1 MKPMT
6 KVSRKRLIVRSALVA
21 VYVAIL
27 VLMLLLGKRHTIL
40 IDNKAAEDG
49 SYAAIDGMSVQI
61 DSLESAEYYP
71 GDRDKAVVTGQRHKI
86 KIEILSES
94 KVVEQ
99 SFSVPF
105 GQDMV
110 ILSVPKLVAG
120 IAPYLE
126 PFVQQ
131 AESAAASDA
140 ANATQPQ
147 AFGGDAAATEAA
159 PAAPALIQ

>member
-6 KVSRKRLIVRSALVA
+6 KTGRKRLIVRSSLVA
-21 VYVAIL
+21 AYVAIL
-27 VLMLLLGKRHTIL
+27 VLMLLMGKRHTIL
-40 IDNKAAEDG
+40 IDNKEAEDG

-71 GDRDKAVVTGQRHKI
+71 GDRDKAVVNGQRHTI
-86 KIEILSES
+86 KVEIFAEG

-99 SFSVPF
+99 SFTVPF

-110 ILSVPKLVAG
+110 LLSVPKLVAG
-120 IAPYLE
+120 IAPYVE
-126 PFVQQ
+126 PFVPQTD
-131 AESAAASDA
+131 SAAASDA

-147 AFGGDAAATEAA
+147 EFGGDAAAPEAA
-159 PAAPALIQ
+159 PTAPTLIQ

>member
-6 KVSRKRLIVRSALVA
+6 KVSRKRLIVRSALIA
-21 VYVAIL
+21 VYVALL

-40 IDNKAAEDG
+40 IDNKEAEDG

-71 GDRDKAVVTGQRHKI
+71 GDRDKAVVMGQRHKI
-86 KIEILSES
+86 KVEIFADS

-99 SFSVPF
+99 SFTVPF
-105 GQDMV
+105 GQEML

-120 IAPYLE
+120 ITPYVETFVAPT
-126 PFVQQ
+126 
-131 AESAAASDA
+131 ESAVPSDSS
-140 ANATQPQ
+140 QPQ
-147 AFGGDAAATEAA
+147 AFGGEAAVPEAA
-159 PAAPALIQ
+159 PVAQTLIQ

>member
-6 KVSRKRLIVRSALVA
+6 KGSRKRLIVRSALVA
-21 VYVAIL
+21 VYVALL

-40 IDNKAAEDG
+40 IDNKEAEDG

-71 GDRDKAVVTGQRHKI
+71 GDRDKAVVNGQRHKI
-86 KIEILSES
+86 KVEIFSES

-99 SFSVPF
+99 SFTVPF
-105 GQDMV
+105 GQDML

-120 IAPYLE
+120 ITPYVE
-126 PFVQQ
+126 TFVPPT
-131 AESAAASDA
+131 ESAVPSDS
-140 ANATQPQ
+140 TQPQ
-147 AFGGDAAATEAA
+147 AFGGETAVPEAA
-159 PAAPALIQ
+159 PVAPTLIQ

>member
-6 KVSRKRLIVRSALVA
+6 IVSRKRLIVRSALIA
-21 VYVAIL
+21 VYVALL

-40 IDNKAAEDG
+40 IDNKEAEDG

-61 DSLESAEYYP
+61 DSLASAEYYP
-71 GDRDKAVVTGQRHKI
+71 GDRDKALVTGQRHKI
-86 KIEILSES
+86 KVEIFSES

-126 PFVQQ
+126 PFVPQT
-131 AESAAASDA
+131 ESAAPSDA
-140 ANATQPQ
+140 AGAAQPQ
-147 AFGGDAAATEAA
+147 AFGGDAAAPEAA
-159 PAAPALIQ
+159 PAAPTLIQ

>member
-6 KVSRKRLIVRSALVA
+6 KVSRKRLIMRSALAV
-21 VYVAIL
+21 VYVALL

-40 IDNKAAEDG
+40 IDNKEAEDG

-71 GDRDKAVVTGQRHKI
+71 GDRDKAVVNGQRHKI
-86 KIEILSES
+86 KIEIFADS

-105 GQDMV
+105 GQEIL

-120 IAPYLE
+120 IT
-126 PFVQQ
+126 PFVETFVPPT
-131 AESAAASDA
+131 ESAVPSDA
-140 ANATQPQ
+140 SQPQ
-147 AFGGDAAATEAA
+147 AFGGETEVPEAA
-159 PAAPALIQ
+159 PAAPTLIQ